1 MSRSNHHVE
10 LMLNP
15 LMKKSMRA
23 ATVAGV
29 LLLSPILGCTDLT
42 EVPKSA
48 ISPDQYYR
56 NESEIVGGLAA
67 VYATMQQVVQN
78 SYDLAEITTDE
89 MVVPTRGSDWYD
101 NGQWLD
107 LHYQTWTPNSSAT
120 LSFAEGAWQSMFQ
133 GVARANVLLDALKN
147 TDFADKPVV
156 TAEIRALRAYYYFQL
171 QDLFGGVPIVT
182 DIAVTARPA
191 NTRAE
196 VFSFIES
203 ELKAARADLPVSWPA
218 NMNGRLTKGAVDA
231 ILASLYLNAEVF
243 TGTVTEA
250 GLQKGT
256 AHWQDAIDAADRVI
270 NSGQYSLVSDWRK
283 NFTADNNTSPEI
295 IMAAKFVAADGQG
308 LDFLMRALHYSQ
320 YTPSPWNGFS
330 ALADTYYA
338 FDQNDIRKQIF
349 LAGPQVNIET
359 GQPVKDRAGNP
370 LIFDPNIIDVTA
382 APENAGARIV
392 KWPNDPAHVAQNN
405 GNDYATFRL
414 AEMYLIKAEAM
425 NELGQTA
432 AAVAL
437 VNSTTRA
444 RAFAGAAE
452 CPSCTA
458 TPNPIVAANQQ
469 EFRDAILKERLFEL
483 TAEGKRRED
492 LIRMGKYTSGV
503 WTFKPTN
510 TPPYKV
516 LMPIPQPELDN
527 NPMLKQNPGY

>member
-1 MSRSNHHVE
+1 MR
-10 LMLNP
+10 NP
-15 LMKKSMRA
+15 LTHKSIRA
-23 ATVAGV
+23 ATLAGA

-48 ISPDQYYR
+48 ITPDQYYK
-56 NESEIVGGLAA
+56 NESEVVGGLAS

-78 SYDLAEITTDE
+78 GYDLSEITTDE

-107 LHYQTWTPNSSAT
+107 LHYQTYTPNSSAT
-120 LSFAEGAWQSMFQ
+120 LAFGEGAWQSMFQ
-133 GVARANVLLDALKN
+133 GVARANVLLDALQSV
-147 TDFADKPVV
+147 DFADKKVV
-156 TAEIRALRAYYYFQL
+156 TAEIRGLRAYYYFLL

-196 VFSFIES
+196 VFAFIES
-203 ELKAARADLPVSWPA
+203 ELKAARTDLPVSWPA
-218 NMNGRLTKGAVDA
+218 SMNGRLTKGATDA

-243 TGTVTEA
+243 TGTVTTA

-256 AHWQDAIDAADRVI
+256 AHWQDAIDASDRII
-270 NSGQYSLVSDWRK
+270 NSGQYSLMSDWRK
-283 NFTADNNTSPEI
+283 NFTADNYSAPEI
-295 IMAAKFVAADGQG
+295 IMAAKFAHDNGQG
-308 LDFLMRALHYSQ
+308 LDFLMRALHYNQ

-330 ALADTYYA
+330 ALADTYFA
-338 FDQNDIRKQIF
+338 FNGNDIRKQIF

-359 GQPVKDRAGNP
+359 GLPVKDRAGNP
-370 LIFDPNIIDVTA
+370 LIFDPNIIDPTA

-414 AEMYLIKAEAM
+414 GEIYLTKAEAM

-432 AAVAL
+432 QAVAL

-444 RAFAGAAE
+444 RAFAGASE
-452 CPSCTA
+452 CPTCQAS
-458 TPNPIVAANQQ
+458 PNPIVATNQQ
-469 EFRDAILKERLFEL
+469 QFRDAILQERLFEL
-483 TAEGKRRED
+483 TAEGKRRQD
-492 LIRMGKYTSGV
+492 LIRMGKFTSGT

-510 TPPYKV
+510 TPAYKV
-516 LMPIPQPELDN
+516 LMPIPQPEIDN
-527 NPMLKQNPGY
+527 NPLLKQNAGY

>member
-10 LMLNP
+10 LMRNP
-15 LMKKSMRA
+15 LTKQSIRA
-23 ATVAGV
+23 ATLASA
-29 LLLSPILGCTDLT
+29 LILSPILGCTDLT
-42 EVPKSA
+42 EVPKSS
-48 ISPDQYYR
+48 ITPNQYYK

-78 SYDLAEITTDE
+78 GYDLSEVTTDE

-107 LHYQTWTPNSSAT
+107 LHYQTYTPNSSAT
-120 LSFAEGAWQSMFQ
+120 LAFGEGAWQSMFQ
-133 GVARANVLLDALKN
+133 GIARANVLLDALK
-147 TDFADKPVV
+147 TIDFGDKAVV
-156 TAEIRALRAYYYFQL
+156 TAEIRGLRAFYYFQL

-182 DIAVTARPA
+182 DIAVTPRAA

-196 VFSFIES
+196 VFAFIES

-218 NMNGRLTKGAVDA
+218 PMNGRLTKGAADA

-243 TGTVTEA
+243 TGTVTNA

-256 AHWQDAIDAADRVI
+256 AHWQDAIDASDRII
-270 NSGQYSLVSDWRK
+270 NSGQYSLESDWRK
-283 NFTADNNTSPEI
+283 NFTADNYRSPEI

-338 FDQNDIRKQIF
+338 FNSNDIRKQIF

-370 LIFDPNIIDVTA
+370 LVFDPNIIDPTA
-382 APENAGARIV
+382 APENAGARIT

-405 GNDYATFRL
+405 GNDFATFRL
-414 AEMYLIKAEAM
+414 GEIYLIKAEAM

-437 VNSTTRA
+437 VNTTTRA

-452 CPSCTA
+452 CSSCQA
-458 TPNPIVAANQQ
+458 TPNPLVASDQQ
-469 EFRDAILKERLFEL
+469 SFRTAILQERLFEM
-483 TAEGKRRED
+483 TAEGKRRQD
-492 LIRMGKYTSGV
+492 LVRMGKFTSGT
-503 WTFKPTN
+503 WAFKPTN
-510 TPPYKV
+510 TPAYKV

-527 NPMLKQNPGY
+527 NPLLKQNTGY